1 MNTMKQQRNSA
12 VELLRILCILMVIA
26 GHYYAHGVTYAVGT
40 FSVENYSLRI
50 LLLQMITF
58 GADIANDV
66 FIIITGYYMIHSA
79 VKGKRIWH
87 LIGEMFF
94 YSWIIA
100 LIFYRTG
107 LEPFTME
114 SFRDALFPIW
124 SGQSW
129 FVICYIILCLLI
141 PFLNPFLK
149 NLEQRAFVKLLII
162 LFVIR
167 YIAPLLGAVTFWR
180 TSHGLEQFIFLYLVG
195 AYIRLH
201 GFQTKILQNK
211 WSWRI
216 LLVIT
221 VAIWAVY
228 VAGTGIWGLHT
239 QNNELIANTMEHYL
253 LFSIIIS
260 PILVVVVLGMKP
272 FYSKI
277 INAISGSVLAVYLIH
292 DNPMVRN
299 FIWRTVSPNINQVS
313 TNYVFVHMA
322 EKVLLVFIAC
332 VLIDQCRIWLLE
344 KPIKKLMSK
353 GSFTE
358 R

>member
-1 MNTMKQQRNSA
+1 MNTKKQPRNSA

-26 GHYYAHGVTYAVGT
+26 GHYYAHGIAYAMAP
-40 FSVENYSLRI
+40 FSAENYSLRI

-66 FIIITGYYMIHSA
+66 FIIITGYYMIHST
-79 VKGKRIWH
+79 VKGKRIWS

-100 LIFYRTG
+100 LLFFKTG
-107 LEPFTME
+107 LEPFTTE
-114 SFRDALFPIW
+114 GLLDALFPIW

-129 FVICYIILCLLI
+129 FVICYIVLCLLI
-141 PFLNPFLK
+141 PFLNPFLQ
-149 NLEQRAFVKLLII
+149 NLEQKSFVKLLLI
-162 LFVIR
+162 LFIIR
-167 YIAPLLGAVTFWR
+167 YIAPLLGASTFWR
-180 TSHGLEQFIFLYLVG
+180 TSHGLEQFIFLYLIG
-195 AYIRLH
+195 AYIKLH

-216 LLVIT
+216 LLVLT
-221 VAIWAVY
+221 VGIWAGY
-228 VAGTGIWGLHT
+228 VAGTGIRGLHT

-253 LFSIIIS
+253 LFSIVIS
-260 PILVVVVLGMKP
+260 PILVVVVLGIKP
-272 FYSKI
+272 FYNKF

-299 FIWRTVSPNINQVS
+299 FIWRTVSPNMNQIGS
-313 TNYVFVHMA
+313 NHVFVHMA
-322 EKVLLVFIAC
+322 EKVLIVFVVC

-344 KPIKKLMSK
+344 KPIKKIIQK
-353 GSFTE
+353 
-358 R
+358 